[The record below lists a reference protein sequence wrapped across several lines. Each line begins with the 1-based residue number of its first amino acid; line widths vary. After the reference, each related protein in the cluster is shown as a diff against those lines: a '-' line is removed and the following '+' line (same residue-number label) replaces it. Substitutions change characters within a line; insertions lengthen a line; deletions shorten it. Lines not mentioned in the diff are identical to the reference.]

1 MKKYKATYQVEV
13 KDHNGDIIKRNAT
26 ATVKADSY
34 AEARQAVKSKYK
46 GKNIVVEEM
55 KLTFTMKH

>member
-13 KDHNGDIIKRNAT
+13 KDLNGDIIKRNAT

-34 AEARQAVKSKYK
+34 AEARQFVKSKYK

-55 KLTFTMKH
+55 K